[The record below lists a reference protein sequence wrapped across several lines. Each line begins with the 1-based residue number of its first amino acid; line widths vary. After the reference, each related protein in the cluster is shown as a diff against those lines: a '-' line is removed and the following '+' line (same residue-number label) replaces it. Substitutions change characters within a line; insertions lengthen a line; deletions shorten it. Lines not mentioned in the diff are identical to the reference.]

1 MSQINFTDIEV
12 FHYDEQYQN
21 FNDYCLQNGFTYW
34 FARDFM
40 TMLGYESFENF
51 KRVINKALTTCMTLD
66 IDVSENFEQIKRDVE
81 GKQKNDYKLS
91 RFACYLIAMNA
102 DGKKIEVAK
111 AQAFFAA
118 AAESIRRF
126 VTDPAQ
132 IERVLIRDEISVHEK
147 TLSGIAKDSGVEEY
161 QFFQNAGYRGLYN
174 MNLNRLKDYKGMEKN
189 NRSLLDFMGK
199 DELAAN
205 LFRLTQTALKM
216 KNDNISGQKASE
228 ATAEQVGRQVRKTM
242 IEISGIRPEDMEL
255 EEDIKKVKT
264 SLKST
269 HKGLKNINN

>member
-1 MSQINFTDIEV
+1 
-12 FHYDEQYQN
+12 
-21 FNDYCLQNGFTYW
+21 
-34 FARDFM
+34 
-40 TMLGYESFENF
+40 
-51 KRVINKALTTCMTLD
+51 
-66 IDVSENFEQIKRDVE
+66 
-81 GKQKNDYKLS
+81 
-91 RFACYLIAMNA
+91 
-102 DGKKIEVAK
+102 
-111 AQAFFAA
+111 
-118 AAESIRRF
+118 
-126 VTDPAQ
+126 
-132 IERVLIRDEISVHEK
+132 
-147 TLSGIAKDSGVEEY
+147 
-161 QFFQNAGYRGLYN
+161 